1 MYETVAI
8 IPTHLLMT
16 GKLIVLM
23 IPSTPE
29 LMKSELETKV
39 SANISNPNLDNILQT
54 RIVSG
59 KRTEHM

>member
-16 GKLIVLM
+16 GKSIVLM

-39 SANISNPNLDNILQT
+39 SANISNQNLDNILQT